1 MGLEMKVL
9 HIEHKTVDWVC
20 LENVCGF
27 YPVYKRFS
35 ATHWEKVTS
44 DTSIVSLEALEE
56 IYQAHLKDIEEKKEA
71 VMKVQNVV
79 QKVYVEIDGHN
90 FKYDRYGVEDWWN
103 TNTHGDY
110 SSVTVEKSNKL
121 EEAYQAYL
129 KKLEEKKEAIMK
141 EYNIVKTSTYPKD
154 DGIVCPT
161 CGGTGNLR
169 W

>member
-1 MGLEMKVL
+1 MKVL

-44 DTSIVSLEALEE
+44 DTSIVSLEVLEE
-56 IYQAHLKDIEEKKEA
+56 IYQAHLKDIEEKKEV

-90 FKYDRYGVEDWWN
+90 FEYDRYSDEGWWKY
-103 TNTHGDY
+103 THDY
-110 SSVTVEKSNKL
+110 YYSVTTEESNKL
-121 EEAYQAYL
+121 EEAYQAYQAYL
-129 KKLEEKKEAIMK
+129 KGIEQKKGQSLA
-141 EYNIVKTSTYPKD
+141 
-154 DGIVCPT
+154 
-161 CGGTGNLR
+161 
-169 W
+169 